1 MTSRIQGIVNRVSEA
16 PNFSK
21 IGWILDAPVI
31 NLSQSVV
38 DMNMQRNFEFQGG
51 SGLPAKV
58 NRYSVGYCCEWCTQ
72 IQGEY
77 EYPDV
82 PPEVWSRHDRCN
94 CVIEYI
100 PAGGGRLDVLKGSG
114 TAWVKQPA
122 EILDTRQNYA
132 GIEKRFKTI
141 PTPVSRT
148 PSISSGATIT
158 GTDRASI
165 ITSIADAVAGGD
177 LLTVDLS
184 SLGIGYD
191 ELEQLLFNELSRAGK
206 TVTVNIFNGGEFV
219 ARKRIG

>member
-1 MTSRIQGIVNRVSEA
+1 MTSRIQGIVDRLADA
-16 PNFSK
+16 PKLSD
-21 IGWILDAPVI
+21 IGWILDAPVV

-38 DMNMQRNFEFQGG
+38 DANMRRNLEFQGE
-51 SGLPAKV
+51 SGLPARV
-58 NRYSVGYCCEWCTQ
+58 SRYSVGYCCEWCTQ
-72 IQGEY
+72 IQGDY

-82 PPEVWSRHDRCN
+82 PPEVWARHDRCN

-100 PAGGGRLDVLKGSG
+100 PRGGGRVDVLSGSG
-114 TAWVKQPA
+114 KAWEKQS
-122 EILDTRQNYA
+122 EQILETRQNYA
-132 GIEKRFKTI
+132 GVEKRFKTI

-165 ITSIADAVAGGD
+165 ISSIADAVAGGD

-184 SLGIGYD
+184 TLGIGYD

-206 TVTVNIFNGGEFV
+206 PVTVNIFNAGEFV
-219 ARKRIG
+219 ARKKIG